1 MHPNILDIHDEAGAE
16 YDAAFEWYLARSPD
30 SARKFDVEMNRAL
43 EQILL
48 APRRW
53 AVGSHDTR
61 TFLLSRFPFAGCLS
75 RIGKWSNSGYRLRPL
90 QPETRILER
99 QNLTAEDQALALSMS
114 GRVSPPAASSSN
126 CS

>member
-61 TFLLSRFPFAGCLS
+61 TFLLSRFPFVVVYRELESGPIQVIAFAHCS
-75 RIGKWSNSGYRLRPL
+75 RRPGYWKD
-90 QPETRILER
+90 RI
-99 QNLTAEDQALALSMS
+99 
-114 GRVSPPAASSSN
+114 
-126 CS
+126 